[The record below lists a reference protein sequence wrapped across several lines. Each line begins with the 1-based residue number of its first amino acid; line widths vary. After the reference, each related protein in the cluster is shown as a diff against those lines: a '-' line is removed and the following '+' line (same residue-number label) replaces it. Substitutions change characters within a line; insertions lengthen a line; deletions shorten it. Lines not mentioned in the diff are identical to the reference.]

1 MDTSRPTT
9 APNASAAAQAPSLA
23 HTRAALQAL
32 LALAIILPL
41 TFFVGYAW
49 KSYSDAGESVRQ
61 HVGRLGHVAE
71 EHALKVFEINDQINN
86 RVLDLIKGKSDEQ
99 IRREEGDYHAAL
111 SRIAADIPQLSS
123 LNVFSRTGA
132 MLVSNRFYP
141 VPAELSIADREDF
154 LYHKDNRGPVHVS
167 PVFTGR
173 ALGQPVFNVSIA
185 RRDEKLGFLGMV
197 SAALRPAYF
206 ADYYKYLA
214 EREEGVAITL
224 IHGEGSVIAR
234 YPAPPEGFSRLNPEG
249 PIMRQIRAGQSAG
262 TADFISSVD
271 GLERYAAFRQI
282 GAYPVYLATSYSRQA
297 WLADW
302 YAQIAV
308 VAGFTFVPSLALCVL
323 LLIALRRLQR
333 EEEGWNQWRA
343 EVTQRQ
349 ATEIAY
355 KQARRLEALGQLTGS
370 VAHDFNNLLMVV
382 STSTMLL
389 RRRLV
394 GREDVEQPLGA
405 LERSLEAG
413 KRLTRQLLAFS
424 RKQPL
429 RPEVLDVPAQMNE
442 FMELV
447 RASIGSRVRLEMDVD
462 SATRPVFVDPGE
474 FELAMLN
481 LAINARDAMPEGGK
495 LIVRTRN
502 VTLDGSG
509 ETNLYGEFIAISFED
524 SGHGIS
530 DDDLKRVFEPFFT
543 TKAPG
548 RGTGLGLAQVYGFC
562 EQAGGA
568 ATVESAVGSGTTVT
582 LFLPVSEQ
590 PYTHAPATRDE
601 VEAQHAKGRVLLVED
616 NPEVAQ
622 ATRIVLEQ
630 IGYAAELAHSG
641 EEAMARI
648 DSNGVHWDIVVSDV
662 LMPGRTSGIALAKW
676 LQTHYPDLPVL
687 LITGYTAQLEQA
699 KSEGLQVLAKPFNVQ
714 SLRRAMDALRPQ
726 SSDGGSVRSRG
737 MSIPGEDGS
746 QSGSARHGFDNV

>member
-1 MDTSRPTT
+1 MDSSRSKIGV
-9 APNASAAAQAPSLA
+9 ASAAAAAEAPSLA
-23 HTRAALQAL
+23 RTRAALQAL

-49 KSYSDAGESVRQ
+49 KSYSDAEANVRRN
-61 HVGRLGHVAE
+61 VGRLGHVAE
-71 EHALKVFEINDQINN
+71 EHALKVLEINDQINS
-86 RVLDLIKGKSDEQ
+86 RGLDLIKGRSEEQ
-99 IRREEGDYHAAL
+99 IRRDEEDYHAAL

-123 LNVFSRTGA
+123 LNVFGPSGA
-132 MLVSNRFYP
+132 MLASNRFYP
-141 VPAELSIADREDF
+141 APAELSIADREDF
-154 LYHKDNRGPVHVS
+154 LYHKENRGPIHVS
-167 PVFTGR
+167 PVYTGR
-173 ALGQPVFNVSIA
+173 AVGQPVFNVSVA
-185 RRDEKLGFLGMV
+185 QRDEKLNFLGMV

-214 EREEGVAITL
+214 EQQKGMAITL
-224 IHGEGSVIAR
+224 IHDDGSVIAR
-234 YPAPPEGFSRLNPEG
+234 YPPAPEGVSHLNPEG
-249 PIMRQIRAGQSAG
+249 PIVRHIREGQPSGA
-262 TADFISSVD
+262 ADIVSPID
-271 GLERYAAFRQI
+271 GLERYAAYRQI
-282 GAYPVYLATSYSRQA
+282 GAYPLYLSTSYSRQA
-297 WLADW
+297 WLSDW
-302 YAQIAV
+302 YGRVAV
-308 VAGFTFVPSLALCVL
+308 VAGFTFAPSLALCVI

-333 EEEGWNQWRA
+333 EEEGWNQWRI

-389 RRRLV
+389 RRRLA
-394 GREDVEQPLGA
+394 GRDDVEQPLGA

-429 RPEVLDVPAQMNE
+429 RPEVLDVPAQMRG
-442 FMELV
+442 FIELM
-447 RASIGSRVRLEMDVD
+447 RASIGSRIKLEMDVD
-462 SATRPVFVDPGE
+462 SATYPVFADPGE

-481 LAINARDAMPEGGK
+481 LAINARDAMPEGGT
-495 LIVRTRN
+495 LDVRARN
-502 VTLDGSG
+502 VTLDG
-509 ETNLYGEFIAISFED
+509 TNEAKLYGEFIAISFED
-524 SGHGIS
+524 SGQGIS

-568 ATVESAVGSGTTVT
+568 ATVESMVGRGTTVT

-590 PYTHAPATRDE
+590 PYAPDSVRHDEAGPSHAS
-601 VEAQHAKGRVLLVED
+601 GRVLLVED

-622 ATRIVLEQ
+622 ATRILLEQ
-630 IGYAAELAHSG
+630 IGYTAEIAHSG

-676 LQTHYPDLPVL
+676 LQTHYPELPVL

-699 KSEGLQVLAKPFNVQ
+699 KSEGLQVLAKPFNAQ
-714 SLRRAMDALRPQ
+714 SLRRAMDAVTPAVDR
-726 SSDGGSVRSRG
+726 
-737 MSIPGEDGS
+737 
-746 QSGSARHGFDNV
+746 

>member
-1 MDTSRPTT
+1 MSAT
-9 APNASAAAQAPSLA
+9 AAAEAPSLA
-23 HTRAALQAL
+23 HTRAALRAL

-41 TFFVGYAW
+41 VFFVGYAW
-49 KSYSDAGESVRQ
+49 KSYREAGENVRLN
-61 HVGRLGHVAE
+61 VERLGHVAE
-71 EHALKVFEINDQINN
+71 EQALKVFEINDQINN
-86 RVLDLIKGKSDEQ
+86 RVLDLVKGKSEAQ
-99 IRREEGDYHAAL
+99 IRREESDYHAAL

-123 LNVFSRTGA
+123 LNIFSRTGA
-132 MLVSNRFYP
+132 MLASNRFYP
-141 VPAELSIADREDF
+141 APAELSVADRADF
-154 LYHKDNRGPVHVS
+154 LYHKDNHGSVHVS
-167 PVFTGR
+167 PVYTGR
-173 ALGQPVFNVSIA
+173 AFGQSVFNVSVA
-185 RRDEKLGFLGMV
+185 WRDEKQNFLGMV

-224 IHGEGSVIAR
+224 IHGSGSVIAR
-234 YPAPPEGFSRLNPEG
+234 YPAPPEGVSRLDLEG

-262 TADFISSVD
+262 TADFVSSID

-297 WLADW
+297 WLSDW
-302 YAQIAV
+302 YGRVAV
-308 VAGFTFVPSLALCVL
+308 VAGFTAAPSLALCVI

-389 RRRLV
+389 RRRLA
-394 GREDVEQPLGA
+394 GRADVEQPLGA

-429 RPEVLDVPAQMNE
+429 RPEVLDVPARMHE

-447 RASIGSRVRLEMDVD
+447 RASIGSRVTLEMDVD
-462 SATRPVFVDPGE
+462 SATRPVFADPGE

-481 LAINARDAMPEGGK
+481 LAINARDAMPEGGT
-495 LIVRTRN
+495 LAIRARN

-509 ETNLYGEFIAISFED
+509 ESKLYGEFIAISFED
-524 SGHGIS
+524 SGQGIS

-568 ATVESAVGSGTTVT
+568 ATVESLVGSGTTVT

-590 PYTHAPATRDE
+590 PYMPASLRHDE
-601 VEAQHAKGRVLLVED
+601 MATPRASGRVLLVED

-630 IGYAAELAHSG
+630 IGYTAEIAHSG

-648 DSNGVHWDIVVSDV
+648 DSNGVHWDIVVSDM

-676 LQTHYPDLPVL
+676 LQMHHPELPVL

-699 KSEGLQVLAKPFNVQ
+699 KNEGFQVLAKPFNAQ
-714 SLRRAMDALRPQ
+714 SLRRAMDAVTLAVDR
-726 SSDGGSVRSRG
+726 
-737 MSIPGEDGS
+737 
-746 QSGSARHGFDNV
+746 